1 MEAAWQ
7 LLQHLVTEKEK
18 RGETALHRAVV
29 TRLFSLGC
37 SLPPWLTAGYK
48 KRDPAELMRMYHQ
61 HGRLEAAAELAA
73 AAAELAET
81 PAETELW
88 PPIADGVGGGIMAV
102 IIETED
108 GEAISEAT
116 GVTESE
122 PGLLSRPPVVEAER
136 ELATLRLI

>member
-1 MEAAWQ
+1 M
-7 LLQHLVTEKEK
+7 
-18 RGETALHRAVV
+18 
-29 TRLFSLGC
+29 
-37 SLPPWLTAGYK
+37 TAGFLIEFEPWTEL
-48 KRDPAELMRMYHQ
+48 DPAE
-61 HGRLEAAAELAA
+61 EPEVPEVFSDAAVRFPVKEPEMAELWQ
-73 AAAELAET
+73 EFPWIE
-81 PAETELW
+81 
-88 PPIADGVGGGIMAV
+88 DGVGGGIMAV

>member
-1 MEAAWQ
+1 MTAGPELFLIEDEELIELGPEAA
-7 LLQHLVTEKEK
+7 EE
-18 RGETALHRAVV
+18 
-29 TRLFSLGC
+29 
-37 SLPPWLTAGYK
+37 
-48 KRDPAELMRMYHQ
+48 
-61 HGRLEAAAELAA
+61 

-116 GVTESE
+116 GVTESD
-122 PGLLSRPPVVEAER
+122 PGLLSRVVVER
-136 ELATLRLI
+136 ELAALRLKHDCLLTQCVITYSVFFFTYFANFQPFFFFS